1 MSGAGRV
8 GRRLQRILLLVP
20 YAIHHPGV
28 SLDELARK
36 FSISREELKKDLE
49 LLFLCGLPGY
59 GPGDLIDV
67 DTSGDRVFVR
77 MADYFEAPLRLT
89 SPEALSLYAA
99 GSALA
104 SLPEMDQADALKRAI
119 AKLGRALGSGQG
131 DDAVDVELEAGH
143 EGHLMVLQEALAKKL
158 SVHLEYFSAR
168 RNEMTERDIDPW
180 GLVAALGHWYV
191 VGFDHSSS
199 EERMFRVDRMRS
211 ATLLDPEDAPV
222 WAGPS
227 SDFDPAAYR
236 SAWRDQSAGR
246 PFTVELSPEVARW
259 FPDYYPLRAS
269 EGMSDGW
276 MRVELTSSGDRWAAC
291 LVLRLGPGVRA
302 VEPASVREEAAVLA
316 RKIVARHS
324 AG

>member
-28 SLDELARK
+28 SIDELARK
-36 FSISREELKKDLE
+36 FDMSRDDLKKDLE

-59 GPGDLIDV
+59 GPGDLIDI

-77 MADYFEAPLRLT
+77 MADYFEAPLRL
-89 SPEALSLYAA
+89 SPTEALSLYAA

-104 SLPEMDQADALKRAI
+104 SLPEMGQADALKRALG
-119 AKLGRALGSGQG
+119 KLGRALGGSEGSG
-131 DDAVDVELEAGH
+131 AVDVELDAGDAGH
-143 EGHLMVLQEALAKKL
+143 LTVLQEALESKRR
-158 SVHLEYFSAR
+158 VHLEYFSAG

-191 VGFDHSSS
+191 VGLDHSSG

-211 ATLLDPEDAPV
+211 AVLLDQEAQPPA
-222 WAGPS
+222 
-227 SDFDPAAYR
+227 DFDPSVYR
-236 SAWRDQSAGR
+236 SAWKDQGKGQ
-246 PFTVELSPEVARW
+246 PVTLELSPEVSRW
-259 FPDYYPLRAS
+259 FPDYFPLRSS
-269 EGMSDGW
+269 EVLDDGW

-291 LVLRLGPGVRA
+291 LVLRLGAGVR
-302 VEPASVREEAAVLA
+302 SVQPPDVRSEAKVLA
-316 RKIVARHS
+316 ERVVARH
-324 AG
+324 GG